1 MRFGRS
7 DRILV
12 VGAGAAGLA
21 AAAQLRRLGFPGQVL
36 VLGDEPN
43 GPYDRPACSKG
54 ILTGH
59 QTPRDVRLP
68 VPDDVRLELG
78 RAVELDPVDH
88 TVTVE
93 SGHLYAYDGL
103 VIATG
108 GTASLPKGFPDDEP
122 GMHLMHNLG
131 DAVGVRRDMRDAE
144 RVAIVGGGLTGCEVA
159 CAVRSMAREA
169 IIIDSRKVLM
179 HRAIGEPIG
188 GLVTW
193 AHQDSGIETRL
204 GRRVREAV
212 RWRGE
217 WRLAL
222 DDGEWVY
229 ADMVVVTTGERPGTA
244 WLATSGLDV
253 GDGVACDETLRVVGA
268 EDIVAAGVVARWP
281 NWRYGPQAIRVGQ
294 WIAAMEQGAAAA
306 TTLLAGPAVVPP
318 MTLLPRFWSYQDDLR
333 IQVCGQIESYTEVAL
348 TEMRPGRRDIAR
360 AGVLASYYDDGRLTG
375 LVAVNA
381 PRAFTATTRA
391 LLADVPDVVPPSY
404 NAGGHPSG
412 AHPMVRPPV
421 HETVRIDVDE
431 MVGVR

>member
-21 AAAQLRRLGFPGQVL
+21 AAAQVRRLGFPGQVV
-36 VLGDEPN
+36 VLGAEEC

-54 ILTGH
+54 LITGH
-59 QTPRDVRLP
+59 QIPRDVRLP
-68 VPDDVRLELG
+68 LPEDVHVELG
-78 RAVELDPVDH
+78 RRAMALDPDAH
-88 TVTVE
+88 TVTVDTGQE
-93 SGHLYAYDGL
+93 IVYDGL

-108 GTASLPKGFPDDEP
+108 GTASLPKGWPDDEP
-122 GMHLMHNLG
+122 GMHLMHNIG
-131 DAVGVRRDMRDAE
+131 DAIAVRRDMRDAE

-169 IIIDSRKVLM
+169 IIIDSRRVLM

-193 AHQDSGIETRL
+193 AHQDKGIETRL
-204 GRRVREAV
+204 GRRVKEAR
-212 RWRGE
+212 RWRGQ
-217 WRLAL
+217 WRLML
-222 DDGEWVY
+222 DDGDWVY
-229 ADMVVVTTGERPGTA
+229 ADMVVVTTGERPDTG
-244 WLATSGLDV
+244 WLKDSGLDV
-253 GDGVACDETLRVVGA
+253 SDGVPCDETLRVLGA

-281 NWRYGPQAIRVGQ
+281 NLRYGPQQIRVGQ

-306 TTLLAGPAVVPP
+306 GTLLAGQHVVPP

-404 NAGGHPSG
+404 NPGRHPSG
-412 AHPMVRPPV
+412 AHPTV
-421 HETVRIDVDE
+421 HQTVRIDVDE